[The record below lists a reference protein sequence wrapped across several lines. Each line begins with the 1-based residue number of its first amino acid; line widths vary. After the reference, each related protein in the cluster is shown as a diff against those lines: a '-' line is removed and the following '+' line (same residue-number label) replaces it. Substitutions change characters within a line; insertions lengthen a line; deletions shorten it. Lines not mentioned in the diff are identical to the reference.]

1 MESSLI
7 HRTTSVKYILVAA
20 EKEKANELWVKLGSF
35 GEKLVRDLTIDMRV
49 EQDLVFVPGFDCPA
63 CLIYN
68 ISRHSG

>member
-20 EKEKANELWVKLGSF
+20 EKEKANELCVKLGSF
-35 GEKLVRDLTIDMRV
+35 GEKLVHEDMRV
-49 EQDLVFVPGFDCPA
+49 EQGLVFVPDFDCPA
-63 CLIYN
+63 RLIYG